1 MTYLPQTIIDSEG
14 NQVEVFTPEE
24 VQAKVEEQ
32 KKQVEGAQEE
42 LRKLK
47 EKDLNFE
54 KLRMNK
60 KVAEGEITREE
71 LQQKI
76 QEEFAK
82 GMGEKLSYAREEI
95 KKEVVEGV
103 NKDYY
108 NEIVGSLSGD
118 DEELKKKINF
128 EYNRLKDPV
137 NSKEDISKKLRDA
150 YVLASRVEDA
160 GAFVPGTVSSGGAS
174 KPKFKQQGAFSA
186 DEIAFAKKLAA
197 SGGIKLTDEDLK

>member
-60 KVAEGEITREE
+60 TAITAIATSISMSVKPLLCRFSP
-71 LQQKI
+71 QRK
-76 QEEFAK
+76 
-82 GMGEKLSYAREEI
+82 
-95 KKEVVEGV
+95 
-103 NKDYY
+103 
-108 NEIVGSLSGD
+108 
-118 DEELKKKINF
+118 
-128 EYNRLKDPV
+128 
-137 NSKEDISKKLRDA
+137 NS
-150 YVLASRVEDA
+150 
-160 GAFVPGTVSSGGAS
+160 
-174 KPKFKQQGAFSA
+174 
-186 DEIAFAKKLAA
+186 
-197 SGGIKLTDEDLK
+197 